1 MIVGVPKD
9 DFPGERRVAM
19 VPAAVQLLAKA
30 GVDLRVEAGA
40 GQAAGF
46 SDADYVAKG
55 ATIVAS
61 RDELFAQAELLL
73 TVRALA
79 SRQGQP
85 SPDLARLRRGQALL
99 GLLDPLG
106 DAAGMRRLAETGVTA
121 IALELVPRSTRA
133 QSMDVLSSMATLVG
147 YRAVLLAAEAL
158 PRIFP
163 MMTTAA
169 GTIRPAR
176 VLVIGAGVAG
186 LQAIATAKR
195 LGAVVEAYDV
205 RPAVKEQVES
215 LGARFVELPLETKAA
230 QDAGGYAKA
239 QDEEFYRRQ
248 RELMAQVVARND
260 VVIST
265 AAVPGKQAP
274 VLVTREMLQGMPHG
288 AVVVDVAAEQGGNCE
303 ATRPGERIQVGG
315 VTVIGP
321 LNVAASLPYDA
332 SQMYARNV
340 ASFLAHALKNGF
352 DSETPDDDIVRET
365 RVTRGGEVV
374 HARVREALGLPAL
387 VPAGVA

>member
-1 MIVGVPKD
+1 VLG
-9 DFPGERRVAM
+9 
-19 VPAAVQLLAKA
+19 
-30 GVDLRVEAGA
+30 
-40 GQAAGF
+40 
-46 SDADYVAKG
+46 
-55 ATIVAS
+55 S
-61 RDELFAQAELLL
+61 RDELFAQCELILS
-73 TVRALA
+73 VRALA
-79 SRQGQP
+79 SRRGQP
-85 SPDLARLRRGQALL
+85 SPDLARLRRGQTVL

-106 DAAGMRRLAETGVTA
+106 DAAGMRRLAEAGVTA
-121 IALELVPRSTRA
+121 VALELVPRSTRA

-169 GTIRPAR
+169 GTIRPAK

-205 RPAVKEQVES
+205 RPAVKEQIES

-239 QDEEFYRRQ
+239 QDEEFYKKQ

-260 VVIST
+260 VVVST
-265 AAVPGKQAP
+265 AAVPGKKAP
-274 VLVTREMLQGMPHG
+274 VLVTREMLKGMPPG
-288 AVVVDVAAEQGGNCE
+288 SVVVDVAAEQGGNCE
-303 ATRPGERIQVGG
+303 VTRPGERIQVDG

-340 ASFLAHALKNGF
+340 ATFLAHALKNGF
-352 DSETPDDDIVRET
+352 ADDAPQDDIVRET

-387 VPAGVA
+387 AAPVSA